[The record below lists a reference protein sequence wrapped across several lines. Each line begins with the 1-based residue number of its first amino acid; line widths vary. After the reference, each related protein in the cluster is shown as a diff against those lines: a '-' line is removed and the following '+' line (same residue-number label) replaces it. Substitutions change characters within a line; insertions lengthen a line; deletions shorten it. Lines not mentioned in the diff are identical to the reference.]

1 MIVSKITTLNSRLSE
16 LEVYLTKRK
25 YLLKLI
31 EDVIAKER
39 CLGVHCL
46 ATIKIRGVRYDTIC
60 NHV

>member
-39 CLGVHCL
+39 CLGVHC
-46 ATIKIRGVRYDTIC
+46 
-60 NHV
+60 